1 MKHVICPACK
11 SICIKYGKNR
21 SGSQRWFCKECSI
34 VVTPTIEHSSR
45 NFKTFLEWLFSK
57 KTQKEMPGEGRT
69 FRRKTSS
76 FWNIWPMPPKIEEP
90 RDVVYVDGI
99 YIARKAC
106 ILICC
111 DDKHVLGWYL
121 CRDEHSQAWMAL
133 MQRIAEPLVVV
144 SDGGTGFGKALKK
157 VWPNAK
163 HQRCVFH
170 AFCQVK
176 RYTTSRPKT
185 AAGIELYVLAK
196 DMLKLQNMNEA
207 DKWRDRFMQ
216 WIIKHKDFLSQMTAD
231 ENGEIRPTH
240 ERLLKAEHS
249 LLRLLRENTLFTYL
263 NEELSTDT
271 VLPSTNN
278 RIEGGVNSRLRAML
292 RDHRGLCVER
302 RIKAVFWWCYTHSP
316 KPLSAAEILNIM
328 PTDKSIAD
336 IYRKMSMKNKTE
348 GTIPGWGD
356 TVSWNELHMS
366 GSFPT
371 YWD

>member
-1 MKHVICPACK
+1 
-11 SICIKYGKNR
+11 
-21 SGSQRWFCKECSI
+21 
-34 VVTPTIEHSSR
+34 
-45 NFKTFLEWLFSK
+45 
-57 KTQKEMPGEGRT
+57 
-69 FRRKTSS
+69 
-76 FWNIWPMPPKIEEP
+76 MPPKIEEP
-90 RDVVYVDGI
+90 RDIVYVDGI

-111 DDKHVLGWYL
+111 DDTNVLGWYL
-121 CRDEHSQAWMAL
+121 CRDEHSEAWKAL
-133 MQRIAEPLVVV
+133 MRRIAAPVIVV
-144 SDGGTGFGKALKK
+144 SDGGTGFNKALKK

-185 AAGIELYVLAK
+185 LAGIELYALAK
-196 DMLKLQNMNEA
+196 DLLKLKSLEEA

-216 WIIKHKDFLSQMTAD
+216 WIVKYKDFLSQMTRD
-231 ENGEIRPTH
+231 ENGKLVPTH

-249 LLRLLRENTLFTYL
+249 LLRLLKDNTLFTYL
-263 NEELSTDT
+263 SDDLDLGTDI
-271 VLPSTNN
+271 PSTNN

-292 RDHRGLCVER
+292 RDHRGLSVER
-302 RIKAVFWWCYTHSP
+302 RIKAVFWWCYMHSP
-316 KPLSAAEILNIM
+316 KPLSAAEILKVM

-336 IYRKMSMKNKTE
+336 IYRRMNDRNRTE

-356 TVSWNELHMS
+356 AVAWNELHMS
-366 GSFPT
+366 KSFPT

>member
-1 MKHVICPACK
+1 M
-11 SICIKYGKNR
+11 
-21 SGSQRWFCKECSI
+21 
-34 VVTPTIEHSSR
+34 
-45 NFKTFLEWLFSK
+45 
-57 KTQKEMPGEGRT
+57 
-69 FRRKTSS
+69 
-76 FWNIWPMPPKIEEP
+76 
-90 RDVVYVDGI
+90 
-99 YIARKAC
+99 
-106 ILICC
+106 
-111 DDKHVLGWYL
+111 
-121 CRDEHSQAWMAL
+121 
-133 MQRIAEPLVVV
+133 
-144 SDGGTGFGKALKK
+144 
-157 VWPNAK
+157 WPNAK

-207 DKWRDRFMQ
+207 YKWRDRFMQ

-292 RDHRGLCVER
+292 RDHRGLSVER
-302 RIKAVFWWCYTHSP
+302 RIKAVFWWCYMHSP
-316 KPLSAAEILNIM
+316 KPLSASEILKIM
-328 PTDKSIAD
+328 PTDKSISD
-336 IYRKMSMKNKTE
+336 IYRKMSLKSKTE

-356 TVSWNELHMS
+356 AVSWNKLHMS